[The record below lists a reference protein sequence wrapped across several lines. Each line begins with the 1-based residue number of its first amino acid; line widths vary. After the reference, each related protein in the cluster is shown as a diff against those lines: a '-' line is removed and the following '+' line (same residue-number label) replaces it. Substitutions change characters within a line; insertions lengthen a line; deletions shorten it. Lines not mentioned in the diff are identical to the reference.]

1 MQVVFK
7 GLIVIHSLVRAGC
20 AEHVMPYL
28 SGSRV
33 LGLDV
38 VIASASLRPALTA
51 DAPGNDA
58 SQNLAKYAT
67 YLDRRI
73 RTYGAIKYDIMRDK
87 SERRGERDG
96 IKGCNRLRT
105 LSVDKGLLR
114 ETTLLEKLM
123 DSLTECKVRL
133 ALSRLLLSSV
143 VLPR

>member
-1 MQVVFK
+1 MRGRIGPIAAQ
-7 GLIVIHSLVRAGC
+7 RA
-20 AEHVMPYL
+20 
-28 SGSRV
+28 
-33 LGLDV
+33 
-38 VIASASLRPALTA
+38 
-51 DAPGNDA
+51 GNDA
-58 SQNLAKYAT
+58 SQNLCKYAT

-123 DSLTECKVRL
+123 DSLTECKVRRE
-133 ALSRLLLSSV
+133 AYCR
-143 VLPR
+143 P